1 MINLSTRRTTVIG
14 TRKYKVRIRSDNLVI
29 AGLLTQ
35 VEELSIEVRNLQI
48 QVESLQGQVIDL
60 QARLL
65 EAQELAQLRANIIT
79 YKNNYIHTLQ
89 DILDNNGIPY
99 PPEPI
104 YPNS

>member
-1 MINLSTRRTTVIG
+1 MLEYRVAVVGRRKL
-14 TRKYKVRIRSDNLVI
+14 RYRI
-29 AGLLTQ
+29 ALLD
-35 VEELSIEVRNLQI
+35 EELADAMQQI
-48 QVESLQGQVIDL
+48 SDLNDEIDSLESTISSLQAQITQLQSDL
-60 QARLL
+60 QDALD
-65 EAQELAQLRANIIT
+65 LAQLRANIIT